1 MDGWPN
7 TTTFK
12 LLAGGEEAGAIGHYP
27 KGIAFD
33 KNLLLVF
40 PKLTEQRG
48 SGSQGWGRLGATEIK
63 ALDLHPL
70 SPWHQET
77 GVTVFDND
85 APEQVD
91 DAYEIIA
98 PEPVLTDA
106 QIRAKR
112 NRQLREKGKTQR
124 KRVCLTGSKEID

>member
-1 MDGWPN
+1 M
-7 TTTFK
+7 
-12 LLAGGEEAGAIGHYP
+12 HYP

-85 APEQVD
+85 APRNKWTRSSLLSLYLQTRKS
-91 DAYEIIA
+91 
-98 PEPVLTDA
+98 EP
-106 QIRAKR
+106 
-112 NRQLREKGKTQR
+112 
-124 KRVCLTGSKEID
+124 SEIDN

>member
-1 MDGWPN
+1 M
-7 TTTFK
+7 
-12 LLAGGEEAGAIGHYP
+12 HYP

-106 QIRAKR
+106 QISAKR
-112 NRQLREKGKTQR
+112 NRQLREKGKPSESVYGDKVQGFDLSYTQAPPALR
-124 KRVCLTGSKEID
+124 ARSALLSEWEN